1 MTQLAR
7 ALEKALLSHAV
18 QNIVANIE
26 NKANHFLEGLYM
38 MHKFLA
44 LMNLIVLLIIQVGC
58 DKVQKV
64 VTPKQ
69 EQKILKIGFVVAG
82 ERVTYPNGAEMAV
95 TEINQRGGLL
105 GMPVELIGH
114 INKEAGPEV
123 SIQIAETLIVED
135 EIIALIGPNRSSHAV
150 EVAPVA
156 QRYGI
161 PMVTTT
167 ATNPNVTN
175 AGDFVFMASF
185 TDSFQGAVMA
195 QFAIEDLDTTT
206 AAVITRHGDLYT
218 EGISEFFALNFS
230 KLGGKIVANEFYGGN
245 SSDFT
250 AQLTNIAAAKPDVLF
265 ASGFVQDIAFITQ
278 QARAMLLQNEAGEPT
293 IFLGADSW
301 DSELLFDN
309 EDAEV
314 EGSFFSGHFS
324 PDTDEPT
331 ARAFVDTYE
340 SIYES
345 TPTGGVAVSY
355 DAVKLLFEAVERAGS
370 LNPNE
375 IRQQLAATENYI
387 GATTIASYNANR
399 HPTKSAVIF
408 TIKNGEKQ
416 FHKQIAP
423 F

>member
-1 MTQLAR
+1 MQ
-7 ALEKALLSHAV
+7 
-18 QNIVANIE
+18 
-26 NKANHFLEGLYM
+26 
-38 MHKFLA
+38 KFLV
-44 LMNLIVLLIIQVGC
+44 IISFSVLLAISIGC
-58 DKVQKV
+58 DRIQEV
-64 VTPKQ
+64 VTPQQQ
-69 EQKILKIGFVVAG
+69 EETLKIGFVVAG

-105 GMPVELIGH
+105 GTPVELIGH

-123 SIQIAETLIVED
+123 SVQIAETLIVED

-150 EVAPVA
+150 EVGPIA
-156 QRYGI
+156 QQYGI
-161 PMVTTT
+161 PMITTT

-195 QFAIEDLDTTT
+195 QFAIEDLNLTT
-206 AAVITRHGDLYT
+206 AALITRKGDLYT

-230 KLGGKIVANEFYGGN
+230 KFGGEIVADESYEGDP
-245 SSDFT
+245 SDFT
-250 AQLTNIAAAKPDVLF
+250 AQLTNIAAAKPDALF
-265 ASGFVQDIAFITQ
+265 IAGFVQDIALITQ
-278 QARAMLLQNEAGEPT
+278 QARAIPLQNADGEPT

-301 DSELLFDN
+301 DSALLFDD

-324 PDTDEPT
+324 PETDEPN
-331 ARAFVDTYE
+331 ARAFVNTYE

-355 DAVKLLFEAVERAGS
+355 DAVKLLFQAVERAGS
-370 LNPNE
+370 LAPE
-375 IRQQLAATENYI
+375 KIREQLAATENYI
-387 GATTIASYNANR
+387 GATTIASYDENR

-408 TIKNGEKQ
+408 TIKDGEKR
-416 FHKQIAP
+416 FHKQIDP
-423 F
+423 

>member
-1 MTQLAR
+1 MQ
-7 ALEKALLSHAV
+7 
-18 QNIVANIE
+18 
-26 NKANHFLEGLYM
+26 
-38 MHKFLA
+38 KFLV
-44 LMNLIVLLIIQVGC
+44 LISFSVLLAISIGC
-58 DKVQKV
+58 DRIPKI
-64 VTPKQ
+64 VTPQ
-69 EQKILKIGFVVAG
+69 EQEETLKIGFVVAG

-105 GMPVELIGH
+105 GTPVELIGH
-114 INKEAGPEV
+114 INKEAMPEV
-123 SIQIAETLIVED
+123 SIQIAEQLIVED
-135 EIIALIGPNRSSHAV
+135 KIIALIGPNRSSHAV
-150 EVAPVA
+150 EVGPVA

-195 QFAIEDLDTTT
+195 QFAIEDLDITT
-206 AAVITRHGDLYT
+206 AAVITRRGDLYT
-218 EGISEFFALNFS
+218 EGIAEFFALNFS
-230 KLGGKIVANEFYGGN
+230 KLGGEIIANEFYEGN
-245 SSDFT
+245 LSDFT
-250 AQLTNIAAAKPDVLF
+250 AQLTSIAAAKPDALF
-265 ASGFVQDIAFITQ
+265 TAGFVQDIAFITQ
-278 QARAMLLQNEAGEPT
+278 QARAMSLQNATGEPT

-370 LNPNE
+370 LNPDE
-375 IRQQLAATENYI
+375 IREQLAATENYI
-387 GATTIASYNANR
+387 GATTIASYNENR

-408 TIKNGEKQ
+408 TIKNGQKQ
-416 FHKQIAP
+416 FHKQIDP

>member
-1 MTQLAR
+1 MC
-7 ALEKALLSHAV
+7 
-18 QNIVANIE
+18 
-26 NKANHFLEGLYM
+26 
-38 MHKFLA
+38 KFLI
-44 LMNLIVLLIIQVGC
+44 LVSLSVLLLIYVGC
-58 DKVQKV
+58 DSIQKV
-64 VTPKQ
+64 VTPEQ
-69 EQKILKIGFVVAG
+69 EPTVKIGFVVAG

-105 GMPVELIGH
+105 GMSVELIGH
-114 INKEAGPEV
+114 INKEAGPEGSV
-123 SIQIAETLIVED
+123 QIAEKLIVED

-150 EVAPVA
+150 VVAPIA
-156 QRYGI
+156 QQYGI

-195 QFAIEDLDTTT
+195 QFAKSDLGTSS
-206 AAVITRHGDLYT
+206 AAIITRSGDLYT
-218 EGISEFFALNFS
+218 EGISEFFALNYS
-230 KLGGKIVANEFYGGN
+230 KFGGEIVAHEFYEGDT
-245 SSDFT
+245 SDFT

-265 ASGFVQDIAFITQ
+265 TSGFVQDIALITQ
-278 QARAMLLQNEAGEPT
+278 QARTIPLQNADGDPT

-324 PDTDEPT
+324 PETDEPT
-331 ARAFVDTYE
+331 ARAFVDTYA

-370 LNPNE
+370 IAPE
-375 IRQQLAATENYI
+375 KIREQLAATENYI
-387 GATTIASYNANR
+387 GATTIASYDENR
-399 HPTKSAVIF
+399 HPTKSAAIF
-408 TIKNGEKQ
+408 TIKNGQKQ
-416 FHKQIAP
+416 FFKQIDP
-423 F
+423 

>member
-1 MTQLAR
+1 M
-7 ALEKALLSHAV
+7 
-18 QNIVANIE
+18 
-26 NKANHFLEGLYM
+26 Y
-38 MHKFLA
+38 KFLA
-44 LMNLIVLLIIQVGC
+44 LMSLIVLLIIQVGC
-58 DKVQKV
+58 DRVQKV
-64 VTPKQ
+64 VTPKL
-69 EQKILKIGFVVAG
+69 EQKTLKIGFVVAG

-114 INKEAGPEV
+114 INKEAIPEV

-150 EVAPVA
+150 EVAPIA

-195 QFAIEDLDTTT
+195 QFAIEELNLTT
-206 AAVITRHGDLYT
+206 AALITRKGDLYT
-218 EGISEFFALNFS
+218 EGIAEFFALNFS
-230 KLGGKIVANEFYGGN
+230 KLGGKIVANEFYEGD

-250 AQLTNIAAAKPDVLF
+250 TQLTNIAAAKPDTLF
-265 ASGFVQDIAFITQ
+265 ISGFTLDVGRITQ
-278 QARAMLLQNEAGEPT
+278 QARTIPLQNADGELT
-293 IFLGADSW
+293 IFLGADAW
-301 DSELLFDN
+301 DSSLLFDN

-324 PDTDEPT
+324 PETDEPT

-355 DAVKLLFEAVERAGS
+355 DAVKLLFAAIERAGS
-370 LNPNE
+370 LEPDE
-375 IRQQLAATENYI
+375 IRKQLAATENYI
-387 GATTIASYNANR
+387 GATTIASYDENR

-408 TIKNGEKQ
+408 TIKDGQKQ
-416 FHKQIAP
+416 FFKQIDP
-423 F
+423 

>member
-1 MTQLAR
+1 
-7 ALEKALLSHAV
+7 
-18 QNIVANIE
+18 
-26 NKANHFLEGLYM
+26 
-38 MHKFLA
+38 MHKFLTLTSLIA
-44 LMNLIVLLIIQVGC
+44 LLVTHMGC
-58 DKVQKV
+58 DRVQKI
-64 VTPKQ
+64 VTPKH
-69 EQKILKIGFVVAG
+69 EQKTLKIGFVVAG

-105 GMPVELIGH
+105 GKQVELIGH
-114 INKEAGPEV
+114 INKEAIPKV
-123 SIQIAETLIVED
+123 SVQIAETLIVED
-135 EIIALIGPNRSSHAV
+135 KIIALIGPNRSSHAV
-150 EVAPVA
+150 EVGPIA
-156 QRYGI
+156 QRHGI

-195 QFAIEDLDTTT
+195 QFAIEELNLTT
-206 AAVITRHGDLYT
+206 AALITRKGDLYT
-218 EGISEFFALNFS
+218 EGISEFFALNFNE
-230 KLGGKIVANEFYGGN
+230 LGGEIVVNEFYEGDP
-245 SSDFT
+245 SDFT
-250 AQLTNIAAAKPDVLF
+250 AQLTNVAAAQPDALF
-265 ASGFVQDIAFITQ
+265 IAGFTLDVAFITQ
-278 QARAMLLQNEAGEPT
+278 QARAIPLQNADGEPT

-301 DSELLFDN
+301 DSELLYDN

-324 PDTDEPT
+324 PETDEPT
-331 ARAFVDTYE
+331 ARAFVDVYE

-370 LNPNE
+370 LDPDE
-375 IRQQLAATENYI
+375 IREQLAATENYI
-387 GATTIASYNANR
+387 GATTIASYDENR

-408 TIKNGEKQ
+408 TIKDGKKQ

-423 F
+423 